1 MNLMEDRQ
9 KLEALVNELNTYQGQ
24 AEVLQQQIESLNATL
39 TELTVALDTLDTVKG
54 EENKETLVPIGAGSF
69 LITELKNTDEVI
81 IGLGAGVAVK
91 KKIDDAKDTIA
102 EQRKELEDL
111 RNKLTSDLQK
121 ITEYIMK
128 RSPEAEELM
137 QKVEGEASQQ

>member
-1 MNLMEDRQ
+1 MEDKQR
-9 KLEALVNELNTYQGQ
+9 LESLVNELNAYQQQ
-24 AEVLQQQIESLNATL
+24 AEVLQQQIETLNTTI
-39 TELTVALDTLDTVKG
+39 TELSVAMDTLETIKG
-54 EENKETLVPIGAGSF
+54 EDNKETLVPIGAGSF

-91 KKIDDAKDTIA
+91 KKIDDAKITIT
-102 EQRKELEDL
+102 EQKTELEEL
-111 RNKLTSDLQK
+111 REKMSADLQK

-137 QKVEGEASQQ
+137 QKVEGKSD

>member
-1 MNLMEDRQ
+1 M
-9 KLEALVNELNTYQGQ
+9 
-24 AEVLQQQIESLNATL
+24 
-39 TELTVALDTLDTVKG
+39 DTLATVKG
-54 EENKETLVPIGAGSF
+54 QGNNETLVPIGAGSF

-91 KKIDDAKDTIA
+91 KKIDDAKDTIT
-102 EQRKELEDL
+102 EQRTELEEL
-111 RNKLTSDLQK
+111 RDKMSGDLQK

-137 QKVEGEASQQ
+137 QKVEGQV

>member
-1 MNLMEDRQ
+1 MEDRQ

-54 EENKETLVPIGAGSF
+54 EENNETLVPIGAGSF

-91 KKIDDAKDTIA
+91 KKIDDAKDTIT
-102 EQRKELEDL
+102 EQKKELEDL

-121 ITEYIMK
+121 ITDYIMK

-137 QKVEGEASQQ
+137 QKVEGEASHQ

>member
-1 MNLMEDRQ
+1 MIEMEDKQR
-9 KLEALVNELNTYQGQ
+9 LETLVNELNTYQGQ
-24 AEVLQQQIESLNATL
+24 AEVLQQQIDTLNATI
-39 TELTVALDTLDTVKG
+39 TELSVAMDTLATVKG
-54 EENKETLVPIGAGSF
+54 QGNNETLVPIGAGSF

-91 KKIDDAKDTIA
+91 KKIDDAKDTIT
-102 EQRKELEDL
+102 EQRTELEEL
-111 RNKLTSDLQK
+111 RDKMSGDLQK

-137 QKVEGEASQQ
+137 QKVEGQV